1 MTEQQLNHELG
12 QRIRTIRKA
21 RKIRQGDVAKSIRMT
36 RVSIVNIEKGR
47 TNVLTWRLAQ
57 MAVVFGVE
65 PWQIMHPDWRM
76 LCGTIP
82 QP

>member
-21 RKIRQGDVAKSIRMT
+21 RKIRQGYVAKSIRMT
-36 RVSIVNIEKGR
+36 RASIANIEAGR
-47 TNVLTWRLAQ
+47 TNVLMWRLAQ
-57 MAVVFGVE
+57 MAVALGVE
-65 PWQIMHPDWRM
+65 PWQIMHPDWRT
-76 LCGTIP
+76 LCMIP